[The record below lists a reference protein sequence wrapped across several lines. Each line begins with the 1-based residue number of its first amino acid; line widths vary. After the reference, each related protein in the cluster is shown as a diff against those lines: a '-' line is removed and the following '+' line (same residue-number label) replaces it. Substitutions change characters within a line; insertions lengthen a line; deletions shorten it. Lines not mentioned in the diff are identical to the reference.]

1 MNLHNYINRL
11 FKYYNLIAFTF
22 VICLIT
28 ANLAATKLVQFG
40 SLTDPGGIIIFPLLY
55 VMNDILTEVYGFSA
69 SRRVIWIALYCN
81 LFMTLTLYLVVQ
93 LPPSDHSHTHEE
105 FTTIFALTPKIFLA
119 SLSSYFI
126 GELLNASAI
135 STLKIMLEGRNF
147 AFRAI
152 LSTCVGA
159 FIETAIFAS
168 IAFGA
173 FLPISNLL
181 SMIFTMT
188 ALKVAYEL
196 VVLPFTIRI
205 TNFLKKVENIDSFEK
220 PSWRGILGWR

>member
-1 MNLHNYINRL
+1 MTQIPENKN

-28 ANLAATKLVQFG
+28 ANLAATKLVQIG
-40 SLTDPGGIIIFPLLY
+40 SLTVPGGIIIFPLLY

-105 FTTIFALTPKIFLA
+105 FATIFALTPKIFLA

-135 STLKIMLEGRNF
+135 STLKIMLDGRNF

-168 IAFGA
+168 TAFGA
-173 FLPISNLL
+173 FLPISQLL

-188 ALKVAYEL
+188 ALKVTYEL
-196 VVLPFTIRI
+196 IVLPFTVRI
-205 TNFLKKVENIDSFEK
+205 TNFLKIVENIDSFEK
-220 PSWRGILGWR
+220 PSWRGVLGWR

>member
-1 MNLHNYINRL
+1 MTKIPEKKN
-11 FKYYNLIAFTF
+11 FKYYNLISFAF
-22 VICLIT
+22 VICLVT

-40 SLTDPGGIIIFPLLY
+40 SLTVPGGIIIFPLLY
-55 VMNDILTEVYGFSA
+55 VINDILTEVYGFSA

-81 LFMTLTLYLVVQ
+81 LFMTLILSIVVK

-105 FTTIFALTPKIFLA
+105 FATIFALTPKIFLA

-147 AFRAI
+147 AFRTI

-159 FIETAIFAS
+159 FVETAIFAS

-173 FLPISNLL
+173 FLPISQLL

-188 ALKVAYEL
+188 ALKVTYEL
-196 VVLPFTIRI
+196 IVLPFTVRI
-205 TNFLKKVENIDSFEK
+205 TTFLKKSEGIDSFER
-220 PSWRGILGWR
+220 PSWRGVFGLG

>member
-1 MNLHNYINRL
+1 MTQLSEKKS
-11 FKYYNLIAFTF
+11 FKYYNLISFTF

-40 SLTDPGGIIIFPLLY
+40 ALTVPGGIIIFPLLY

-81 LFMTLTLYLVVQ
+81 LFMTLTLYLVVH

-105 FTTIFALTPKIFLA
+105 FATIFAFTPKIFLA

-159 FIETAIFAS
+159 FIETSIFAS

-173 FLPISNLL
+173 FLAISDLL

-188 ALKVAYEL
+188 ALKVTYEL
-196 VVLPFTIRI
+196 IVLPFTVRI
-205 TNFLKKVENIDSFEK
+205 TTFLKKVENIDSYEK
-220 PSWRGILGWR
+220 PSWRGVLGW

>member
-1 MNLHNYINRL
+1 
-11 FKYYNLIAFTF
+11 
-22 VICLIT
+22 
-28 ANLAATKLVQFG
+28 
-40 SLTDPGGIIIFPLLY
+40 
-55 VMNDILTEVYGFSA
+55 MNDILTEVYGFSA

>member
-1 MNLHNYINRL
+1 MTQIPEKKN

-40 SLTDPGGIIIFPLLY
+40 SLTVPGGIIIFPLLY

>member
-1 MNLHNYINRL
+1 MTKIPEKKN
-11 FKYYNLIAFTF
+11 FKYYNLLSFAF

-28 ANLAATKLVQFG
+28 SNLAATKLVQLG
-40 SLTDPGGIIIFPLLY
+40 SLTVPGGIIIFPLLY
-55 VMNDILTEVYGFSA
+55 VINDILTEVYGFSA

-81 LFMTLTLYLVVQ
+81 LFMTLILSIVVK

-105 FTTIFALTPKIFLA
+105 FATIFALTPIIFLA
-119 SLSSYFI
+119 SISSYFI

-159 FIETAIFAS
+159 FVETAIFVS
-168 IAFGA
+168 IAFGS
-173 FLPISNLL
+173 FMPISQLL
-181 SMIFTMT
+181 SMVFTLT
-188 ALKVAYEL
+188 ALKVTYEL
-196 VVLPFTIRI
+196 IVLPFTVRI
-205 TNFLKKVENIDSFEK
+205 TTFLKKSEGIDSFER
-220 PSWRGILGWR
+220 PSWRGVLGYK

>member
-1 MNLHNYINRL
+1 MTQIPEKKN
-11 FKYYNLIAFTF
+11 FKFYNLIAFTF

-40 SLTDPGGIIIFPLLY
+40 SLTVPGGIIIFPLLY

-105 FTTIFALTPKIFLA
+105 FATIFALTPKIFLA

-196 VVLPFTIRI
+196 VVLPFTVRI

>member
-1 MNLHNYINRL
+1 MTQIPEKKN

-40 SLTDPGGIIIFPLLY
+40 SLTVPGGIIIFPLLY

-105 FTTIFALTPKIFLA
+105 FATIFALTPKIFLA

-173 FLPISNLL
+173 FLQISNLL

-196 VVLPFTIRI
+196 VVLPFTVRI